1 MANTKATSNDL
12 RYPIG
17 KFDPSAVITPE
28 IRAAN
33 IVAIR
38 DLPTNIEAAVAGLSE
53 MQIDT
58 EYRPGGWTVRQ
69 TVHHVADS
77 HINSFC
83 RFKLALT
90 EDVPTIRP
98 YAEDLWSELADSRLP
113 LDSSLAIIRGVHH
126 RLHVLLESLTDA
138 DFERQLIHPD
148 SGQFSIDRLL
158 ALYAW
163 HGAHHVAHITTLR
176 ERNGW
181 GG

>member
-1 MANTKATSNDL
+1 MENTTATSNDL

-17 KFDPSAVITPE
+17 KFDPSRVITPE

-33 IVAIR
+33 VAAIR
-38 DLPTNIEAAVAGLSE
+38 DLPGKIEAAIAGLSDG
-53 MQIDT
+53 QLDT
-58 EYRPGGWTVRQ
+58 EYRPEGWTVRQ

-98 YAEDLWSELADSRLP
+98 YAEARWAELADSLLP

-126 RLHVLLESLTDA
+126 RLHILLESLSDA
-138 DFERQLIHPD
+138 DFERELIHPD
-148 SGQFSIDRLL
+148 SGQFSVDRLL

-163 HGAHHVAHITTLR
+163 HGAHHVAHIAGLR

-181 GG
+181 